1 MKDKNPI
8 DKMRFYIK
16 SKPNKAVKVRKDQV
30 SQMLPHTFHEKN
42 IRVYCKKLDQTSLD
56 LALRYTH
63 TLTHIYMF
71 VYCCIVTITSYSI
84 RCFVMWCNKQDH
96 LITPRVSW
104 VFYFSFHYQYY

>member
-63 TLTHIYMF
+63 AHTYI
-71 VYCCIVTITSYSI
+71 CILLHS
-84 RCFVMWCNKQDH
+84 D
-96 LITPRVSW
+96 
-104 VFYFSFHYQYY
+104 YYIIFN